1 MFRYF
6 VWTIKPFHGITHV
19 CKNIT
24 IIHPFISTQRFDIGK
39 QQIRRSGIA
48 LKINGRRKS
57 DNAGSHNGKE

>member
-1 MFRYF
+1 MFHF
-6 VWTIKPFHGITHV
+6 IWTIKSFYGITHV
-19 CKNIT
+19 CKDIT
-24 IIHPFISTQRFDIGK
+24 TLHPFISTQRFDIGK